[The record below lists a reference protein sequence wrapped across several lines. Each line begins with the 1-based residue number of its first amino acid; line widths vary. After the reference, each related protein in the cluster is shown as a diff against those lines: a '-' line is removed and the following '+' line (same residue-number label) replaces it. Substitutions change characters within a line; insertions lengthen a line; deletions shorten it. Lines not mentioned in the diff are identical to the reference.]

1 MGSPVSADQTTVV
14 SLWFVIPQHVI
25 VSEISFK
32 TFSSDCF
39 TVLKISFGSASTQP
53 SFG

>member
-14 SLWFVIPQHVI
+14 SLWFVIPQQVI
-25 VSEISFK
+25 VSEVSFK
-32 TFSSDCF
+32 TFSSVWF
-39 TVLKISFGSASTQP
+39 TVFKMSFGSASTQP